1 MLAATGVS
9 GASCDVGAARES
21 FQKALF
27 SLMQELAHGIIRD
40 GEGATKFVTVHVT
53 GGISSQDCLSVA
65 YAIANSP
72 LIKTAL
78 FASDANWGRIVM
90 AIGKADA
97 TIEHSKI
104 DVYLGDVC
112 LMKSGAKDKNYNEK
126 LGAKVMQQAEII
138 IRVELNI
145 GSETETVW
153 TSDLSHDY
161 VTINAEYRT

>member
-1 MLAATGVS
+1 LAATGVS
-9 GASCDVGAARES
+9 GADCDVGAARES

-40 GEGATKFVTVHVT
+40 GEGATKFVTVHVA
-53 GGISSQDCLSVA
+53 GGISSQDCLSIA

-97 TIEHSKI
+97 TIDHSKI

-112 LMKSGAKDKNYNEK
+112 LMKSGSKDKNYREEM
-126 LGAKVMQQAEII
+126 GAEVMERAEIT

-145 GSETETVW
+145 GNETETVW